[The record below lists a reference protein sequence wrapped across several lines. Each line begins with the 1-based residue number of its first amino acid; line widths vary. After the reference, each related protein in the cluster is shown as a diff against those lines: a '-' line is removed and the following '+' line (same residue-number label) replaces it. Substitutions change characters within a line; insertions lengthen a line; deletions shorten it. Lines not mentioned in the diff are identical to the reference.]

1 MARKT
6 TSSDITDVSLSATGS
21 AAIAWADGQMPVL
34 RTIRERFAKERP
46 LDGVTIAACLHV
58 TAETANLVRTLM
70 AGGADVAICASNPLS
85 TQDEV
90 AAALV
95 AEHGAEV
102 YARRGEDA
110 DTYVEHIGAVV
121 DRGPGITMDDGADVI
136 SFLHARGGAVLEAV
150 IGGTEDT
157 TSGAIRV
164 HALEEEG
171 RLAFPVLALARA
183 RVAQLVETRHG
194 TGQSALDGILRA
206 TNTLLAGRTL
216 AVYGYGPCGQGIAR
230 RAQGLGSAVVV
241 CEVDPVRAL
250 EARLDGYTVL
260 PGVEAAARSD
270 VLVTATGAR
279 DVIGPEHVEVLR
291 DGAILANAGHF
302 DVEISVAALRDAA
315 KASRQARPLVEQ
327 FDLAGGRSVNLLAE
341 GRVVNLAAAEGHPA
355 PVMDIAF
362 AVEALAVEHLV
373 AAAGDLTPAVHQVP
387 PAIDDEVARLALS
400 AVGVEIDHL
409 TDEQRRYLTSWS

>member
-1 MARKT
+1 
-6 TSSDITDVSLSATGS
+6 
-21 AAIAWADGQMPVL
+21 MPVL
-34 RTIRERFAKERP
+34 RTIRERFAAERP
-46 LDGVTIAACLHV
+46 LDGLTIAACLHV
-58 TAETANLVRTLM
+58 TAETANLVRTLI
-70 AGGADVAICASNPLS
+70 AGGADVALCASNPLS
-85 TQDEV
+85 TQDGV

-102 YARRGEDA
+102 HARRGEDV
-110 DTYVEHIGAVV
+110 DTYVSHIAAIV
-121 DRGPGITMDDGADVI
+121 DRGPQLTMDDGADVI
-136 SFLHARGGAVLEAV
+136 SFLHARGGPALDAV

-183 RVAQLVETRHG
+183 RVSQLVETRHG

-230 RAQGLGSAVVV
+230 RAQGLGAAVVV

-270 VLVTATGAR
+270 VLVTATGAS
-279 DVIGPEHVEVLR
+279 DVVADEHVAVMR

-302 DVEISVAALRDAA
+302 DVEISVGALRAA
-315 KASRQARPLVEQ
+315 ATASRQARPLVEQ
-327 FDLAGGRSVNLLAE
+327 FDLSGGRRVNLLAE

-362 AVEALAVEHLV
+362 AVEALAIAHLAD
-373 AAAGDLTPAVHQVP
+373 AATTLEPALHEVP
-387 PAIDDEVARLALS
+387 AAISDEVARLALT

-409 TDEQRRYLTSWS
+409 SDEQRRYLTSWA

>member
-1 MARKT
+1 
-6 TSSDITDVSLSATGS
+6 
-21 AAIAWADGQMPVL
+21 
-34 RTIRERFAKERP
+34 
-46 LDGVTIAACLHV
+46 
-58 TAETANLVRTLM
+58 
-70 AGGADVAICASNPLS
+70 
-85 TQDEV
+85 
-90 AAALV
+90 
-95 AEHGAEV
+95 
-102 YARRGEDA
+102 
-110 DTYVEHIGAVV
+110 
-121 DRGPGITMDDGADVI
+121 MDDGADVI
-136 SFLHARGGAVLEAV
+136 SFLHARGGPALDAV

-183 RVAQLVETRHG
+183 RVSQLVETRHG

-230 RAQGLGSAVVV
+230 RAQGLGAVVVV

-270 VLVTATGAR
+270 VLVTATGAS
-279 DVIGPEHVEVLR
+279 DVVADEHVAVMR

-302 DVEISVAALRDAA
+302 DVEISVGALRAA
-315 KASRQARPLVEQ
+315 ATASRQARPLVEQ
-327 FDLAGGRSVNLLAE
+327 FDLSGGRRVNLLAE

-362 AVEALAVEHLV
+362 AVEALAIAHLAD
-373 AAAGDLTPAVHQVP
+373 AATTLEPALHEVP
-387 PAIDDEVARLALS
+387 AAISDEVARLALT

-409 TDEQRRYLTSWS
+409 SDEQRRYLTSWA